1 MQYISRQSQLQSR
14 KWDPFSP
21 VQRVSVNQFG
31 IMKMAASRMLT
42 DALLDGIEISAKP
55 KVAKWLD
62 ENYVHHAKVL
72 SEQVNSTRFLL
83 GAQVVAGRD
92 DIKKLSHILVVEKDR
107 LVRVTLYLSCEI
119 ERLIVHHGIIRRAHL
134 TINKFSGYPHVAY
147 VASNDAGSSLLFL
160 DGKQINTSSQ
170 DVDFPFMALCQASI
184 GQVQKSQPKYG
195 LLSYKCRTSGKVF
208 LREISQDGAV
218 GSEREIAAPNCLGG
232 IDFAISGDRVL
243 FRADAIETN
252 SLITRIAS
260 SGDKGATLSTFE
272 KVDLGDFE
280 PDEHLPTTCPV
291 FQDYLGNFH
300 VPVATQKDDKRH
312 LFDVMDDLAVES
324 MTLSTRGFG
333 YTLARFP
340 KKPEMEARA
349 TPRGRGDGSTDGVGI
364 IATAMDQG
372 QLLVSNSQSGGAT
385 YPQERLLNHE
395 MPKIFSFKAT
405 ECCYTRNQVPNTV
418 SMDYVFIECDEN
430 GAPISNELLIET
442 WDMPLPIPIIEA
454 KANGSN
460 ITVNIIKDAWFENGR
475 TIFNFDDLSIE
486 ISAVNYINERTV
498 EITTNN
504 SALAGKKITFETKNA
519 FYWHEGSSIIT

>member
-31 IMKMAASRMLT
+31 IMNLAAGGTLS
-42 DALLDGIEISAKP
+42 DALLDGVEITAKS

-62 ENYVHHAKVL
+62 ENYVHHARVL
-72 SEQVNSTRFLL
+72 SERINSTRFLL
-83 GAQVVAGRD
+83 GAQVIAGRD
-92 DIKKLSHILVVEKDR
+92 DVKKLSHILVVEEDR
-107 LVRVTLYLSCEI
+107 LVRVTLNLSSEI
-119 ERLIVHHGIIRRAHL
+119 ERFIVHHGIIRRAHL
-134 TINKFSGYPHVAY
+134 TINKFSGFPHVVY
-147 VASNDAGSSLLFL
+147 VASDDSGSSLLFL
-160 DGKQINTSSQ
+160 DGKQIRTSSQ
-170 DVDFPFMALCQASI
+170 DIDFPFMAFCQAPI
-184 GQVQKSQPKYG
+184 GQVQKSQPSFG
-195 LLSYKCRTSGKVF
+195 LLSYKCRQSGKIF
-208 LREISQDGAV
+208 LREISQDGSV

-232 IDFAISGDRVL
+232 VDFAISGDRVL
-243 FRADAIETN
+243 FRVDSIETN
-252 SLITRIAS
+252 SIITRVAS
-260 SGDKGATLSTFE
+260 SSDRGTTLSTFE
-272 KVDLGDFE
+272 KVDLGGFE

-300 VPVATQKDDKRH
+300 VPVATRKDDKRH

-324 MTLSTRGFG
+324 LTLSTRGFG

-340 KKPEMEARA
+340 KKPAVEARA
-349 TPRGRGDGSTDGVGI
+349 IPRGRGDGTTDGVGI

-395 MPKIFSFKAT
+395 MPKVFSFKAT
-405 ECCYTRNQVPNTV
+405 ECCYTRAQVPNTV

-442 WDMPLPIPIIEA
+442 WDMPLPTPIIEA

-460 ITVNIIKDAWFENGR
+460 VTVNIIRDAWFENGR
-475 TIFNFDDLSIE
+475 SIFNFDDPSIE
-486 ISAVNYINERTV
+486 ISTVNYINERTV
-498 EITTNN
+498 EIATN
-504 SALAGKKITFETKNA
+504 SSTLSGKKVTFETKNA
-519 FYWHEGSSIIT
+519 FYWHEGSSTIV